1 MIKNVYKYYLPSSTV
16 MATNIE
22 EREKKC
28 PVNVLSSNMDT
39 YVLNSVVGWNP
50 TYWYEQMYA
59 LFAGA
64 EVRKQTRRKSV
75 QFAEFRHWNKD
86 KKKKALLDLRKQLDS
101 GEINKKVL
109 LETIQDFTLICP
121 GCIPKRVSHSAHV
134 TTIIMNTCT
143 FKNLPDI
150 KLVSDDINAGSLVY
164 NDVAT
169 MFLQP
174 QVTSNDISSLSYTD
188 QFQVYS
194 GLKTEANVIYEM
206 LEKEGKLYFGQDN
219 DCTRCIR
226 DEYNIGLRHEL
237 KHSTEMEF
245 DMKIIQD
252 RIDTMQQLLNTG
264 RVVSVPASTKL
275 YTDADQIYVP
285 IFDEQRGLHQNF
297 FVQVPAEIYNE
308 LMQYFEA
315 EVDDDDCLYWLELTK
330 TLHCD
335 TWTCTASKIYQSYYL
350 WKSQNNPMS
359 KYLEAKNAKMHKDIQ
374 NILSR
379 LHQQTSVNPY
389 HDDKVLQEIV
399 ETIVVLKTMWIF
411 FKQVQDPGIFF
422 QPSQSSDVAV
432 VEDHNQSLQDFK
444 EREWGNIKKL
454 FSILVLFN
462 SVKHMPENPDLQAK
476 DNLELLVKFLYG
488 ELSIFNEIIRVND
501 IFQENS
507 VDEEQDYQATAIQE
521 QFPWF
526 VLQNI
531 LNTEQALKMS
541 KTLVEA
547 STELTIMDT
556 DLGALIF
563 VALIAFLY
571 VVGGRPFK
579 IDEVLA
585 SLLIEGIGGGGALF
599 RAAVSIG
606 AECATAAVR
615 ISGANASQNALED
628 GDRNTTTS
636 DPTMIDNG
644 SPAIEDVQAPDITP
658 IENGSPAIKDAHT
671 PDITPIE
678 NGSPAIEDAQPPDIT
693 PIDNDRDSALPAID
707 DAQAHNILSM
717 KSADI
722 RPVTLDSYLQALRT
736 RLQEALG
743 PASDPSTNVA
753 YQYIQNDE
761 FLQTYLPRELTLD
774 DGIELENVVDRVFK
788 LVQIDQKIKALP
800 DDLPEI
806 TEEQARERLSTL
818 NADIETLKEKQKAIK
833 KTIIKEQAEGQKSK
847 VSTHQFRINK
857 DLLHDKK
864 IIFENMQT
872 LLQLLQAK
880 HDLRSE

>member
-1 MIKNVYKYYLPSSTV
+1 
-16 MATNIE
+16 
-22 EREKKC
+22 
-28 PVNVLSSNMDT
+28 
-39 YVLNSVVGWNP
+39 
-50 TYWYEQMYA
+50 
-59 LFAGA
+59 
-64 EVRKQTRRKSV
+64 
-75 QFAEFRHWNKD
+75 
-86 KKKKALLDLRKQLDS
+86 
-101 GEINKKVL
+101 
-109 LETIQDFTLICP
+109 
-121 GCIPKRVSHSAHV
+121 
-134 TTIIMNTCT
+134 
-143 FKNLPDI
+143 
-150 KLVSDDINAGSLVY
+150 
-164 NDVAT
+164 
-169 MFLQP
+169 
-174 QVTSNDISSLSYTD
+174 
-188 QFQVYS
+188 
-194 GLKTEANVIYEM
+194 
-206 LEKEGKLYFGQDN
+206 
-219 DCTRCIR
+219 
-226 DEYNIGLRHEL
+226 
-237 KHSTEMEF
+237 
-245 DMKIIQD
+245 
-252 RIDTMQQLLNTG
+252 
-264 RVVSVPASTKL
+264 
-275 YTDADQIYVP
+275 
-285 IFDEQRGLHQNF
+285 
-297 FVQVPAEIYNE
+297 
-308 LMQYFEA
+308 
-315 EVDDDDCLYWLELTK
+315 
-330 TLHCD
+330 
-335 TWTCTASKIYQSYYL
+335 
-350 WKSQNNPMS
+350 
-359 KYLEAKNAKMHKDIQ
+359 
-374 NILSR
+374 
-379 LHQQTSVNPY
+379 
-389 HDDKVLQEIV
+389 
-399 ETIVVLKTMWIF
+399 
-411 FKQVQDPGIFF
+411 
-422 QPSQSSDVAV
+422 
-432 VEDHNQSLQDFK
+432 
-444 EREWGNIKKL
+444 
-454 FSILVLFN
+454 
-462 SVKHMPENPDLQAK
+462 
-476 DNLELLVKFLYG
+476 
-488 ELSIFNEIIRVND
+488 
-501 IFQENS
+501 
-507 VDEEQDYQATAIQE
+507 
-521 QFPWF
+521 
-526 VLQNI
+526 
-531 LNTEQALKMS
+531 
-541 KTLVEA
+541 
-547 STELTIMDT
+547 MDT